1 MNTAKALKKTLHIRR
16 MTARQLAIASGVD
29 KATLSLIINE
39 KTNPRLKTIVAICN
53 AVDMK
58 VSHFCQLG
66 GN

>member
-1 MNTAKALKKTLHIRR
+1 MNASKALTKTLHIRR
-16 MTARQLAIASGVD
+16 LTARQLALTSGVD

-39 KTNPRLKTIVAICN
+39 KTNPRLQTIVAICE

-66 GN
+66 EN